1 MFSLNKKS
9 DSQLVNGEEKIVNQ
23 KRIKFKQALRAP
35 LSSRIVGVG
44 VLTSLLLNL
53 GIWVILYIFIKP
65 SHEPIYLHYNIYFG
79 IDLIGEWYKI
89 YLIPLTGL
97 IVILVNYLA
106 GVIMYSSKRVLSYL
120 VVIFA
125 IPVNL
130 FLALSAILLAF
141 INR

>member
-9 DSQLVNGEEKIVNQ
+9 DSQLVNGEEKIVDQ

-35 LSSRIVGVG
+35 LSSRIIGVG
-44 VLTSLLLNL
+44 VLISLLLNL
-53 GIWVILYIFIKP
+53 GMWVILYIFIKP

>member
-9 DSQLVNGEEKIVNQ
+9 DSQLVNGEEKIVDQ

-35 LSSRIVGVG
+35 LSSRIIGVG
-44 VLTSLLLNL
+44 VLISLLLNL
-53 GIWVILYIFIKP
+53 GMWVILYIFIKP
-65 SHEPIYLHYNIYFG
+65 SPEPIYLHYNIYFG